1 MAKSLIIGGSGDIGL
16 SIVDECLA
24 RGDEVIL
31 HYNNADI
38 ETLKSRYKHQP
49 VSFLKLDLTEKITFR
64 ELDEINHID
73 HLIYVAGQ
81 SLFGAIQD
89 MSDEDIDGQYLIN
102 VYNLIKVVQALV
114 DRLRQSDN
122 GRIIVISS
130 IWVETGASY
139 ETIYSTM
146 KAAQLG
152 FVKSLAKEL
161 ALTSITVNAITPGVV
176 HGKMTNELD
185 EMTQIQLKEDIP
197 QNRFITTKEIS
208 SCVAYLLDPLSQS
221 VTGQVLRING
231 GWYT

>member
-16 SIVDECLA
+16 SIVDECLE
-24 RGDEVIL
+24 RGNEVIL

-38 ETLKSRYKHQP
+38 ETLKMRYKHQP

-64 ELDEINHID
+64 ELDDINHID

-102 VYNLIKVVQALV
+102 VYNLIKVVQGLV
-114 DRLRQSDN
+114 DRIRQSNN

-130 IWVETGASY
+130 IWGETGASY

-185 EMTQIQLKEDIP
+185 EVTQIQLKEDIP
-197 QNRFITTKEIS
+197 QNRFVTTKEIS
-208 SCVAYLLDPLSQS
+208 SCVAYLLNPLSQS

>member
-16 SIVDECLA
+16 SIVDECLE

-31 HYNNADI
+31 HYNNANI
-38 ETLKSRYKHQP
+38 EVLKKRYKHQP
-49 VSFLKLDLTEKITFR
+49 VSFIKLDLTEKITFH
-64 ELDEINHID
+64 ELEEINHID

-89 MSDEDIDGQYLIN
+89 MSEEDIDGQYLIN
-102 VYNLIKVVQALV
+102 VYNLIKVVQGLV
-114 DRLRQSDN
+114 DRIRQSDN

-130 IWVETGASY
+130 IWGETGASY

-176 HGKMTNELD
+176 HGKMTDELD

-197 QNRFITTKEIS
+197 QNRFVTTKEIS
-208 SCVAYLLDPLSQS
+208 SCVAYLLNPLSQS

>member
-16 SIVDECLA
+16 SIVDECLE
-24 RGDEVIL
+24 RGNEVIL

-38 ETLKSRYKHQP
+38 ETLKMRYKHQP

-64 ELDEINHID
+64 ELDDINHID

-102 VYNLIKVVQALV
+102 VYNLIKVVQGLV
-114 DRLRQSDN
+114 DRIRQSNN

-130 IWVETGASY
+130 IWGETGASY

-185 EMTQIQLKEDIP
+185 ELTQIQLKEDIP
-197 QNRFITTKEIS
+197 QNRFVTTKEIS
-208 SCVAYLLDPLSQS
+208 SCVAYLLNPLSQS

>member
-16 SIVDECLA
+16 SIVDECLE
-24 RGDEVIL
+24 RGNEVIL

-38 ETLKSRYKHQP
+38 ETLKMRYKHQP
-49 VSFLKLDLTEKITFR
+49 VSFLKFDLTEKITFR
-64 ELDEINHID
+64 ELDDINHID

-102 VYNLIKVVQALV
+102 VYNLIKVVQGLV
-114 DRLRQSDN
+114 DRIRQSNN

-130 IWVETGASY
+130 IWGETGASY

-185 EMTQIQLKEDIP
+185 ELTQIQLKEDIP
-197 QNRFITTKEIS
+197 QNRFVTTKEIS
-208 SCVAYLLDPLSQS
+208 SCVAYLLNPLSQS

>member
-1 MAKSLIIGGSGDIGL
+1 
-16 SIVDECLA
+16 
-24 RGDEVIL
+24 
-31 HYNNADI
+31 
-38 ETLKSRYKHQP
+38 
-49 VSFLKLDLTEKITFR
+49 
-64 ELDEINHID
+64 ID

-114 DRLRQSDN
+114 DCIRQSDN

-130 IWVETGASY
+130 IWGETGASY

-161 ALTSITVNAITPGVV
+161 
-176 HGKMTNELD
+176 
-185 EMTQIQLKEDIP
+185 
-197 QNRFITTKEIS
+197 
-208 SCVAYLLDPLSQS
+208 
-221 VTGQVLRING
+221 
-231 GWYT
+231 

>member
-1 MAKSLIIGGSGDIGL
+1 M
-16 SIVDECLA
+16 
-24 RGDEVIL
+24 
-31 HYNNADI
+31 
-38 ETLKSRYKHQP
+38 
-49 VSFLKLDLTEKITFR
+49 
-64 ELDEINHID
+64 
-73 HLIYVAGQ
+73 
-81 SLFGAIQD
+81 
-89 MSDEDIDGQYLIN
+89 
-102 VYNLIKVVQALV
+102 

-130 IWVETGASY
+130 IWGETGASY